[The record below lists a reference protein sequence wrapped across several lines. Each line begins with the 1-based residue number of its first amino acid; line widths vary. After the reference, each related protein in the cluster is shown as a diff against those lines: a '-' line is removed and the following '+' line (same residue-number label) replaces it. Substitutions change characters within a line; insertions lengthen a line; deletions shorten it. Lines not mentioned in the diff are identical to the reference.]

1 MRKNWIFLGVATLAF
16 LLVRFAIPTTAA
28 LTPSAK
34 GALAVAVFAII
45 VWVTQAVSD
54 ALSGF
59 LIILLLVISSATNLA
74 GSFAGFS
81 NTSLWLIVV
90 GFIMAAAMEK
100 SGLSERIALS
110 VVRLAGGSAIKIY
123 WAIAGVMA
131 VLTFLVPSITARTLL
146 MMPIIMGIG
155 QAFGAE
161 RGKSNIVKALIFI
174 VAMSGTMMSIGVLTA
189 HVGNPATVGLIQ
201 AATGHNVSW
210 SEWFKVGG
218 PPAFV
223 LSALSVV
230 VISLMW
236 KPETSRVEG
245 ARDYIAGELARL
257 GPIKKTEW
265 YTLAVFMATLVLWA
279 TEPPMLS
286 TIVVGIIA
294 VILLLLPGLGVLNW
308 KEAQEKVPWNVF
320 MVYGAGLSMGTAL
333 TTSGAAKWL
342 ATTMFGPIT
351 QLSIPVQ
358 MIILLWFI
366 TILQVFFTGG
376 GPKTNALTPIILAH
390 AGAIG
395 ANQASFGLI
404 LGMNMNHQYLLPVS
418 NMPNAVAMGT
428 DFINTRELIRTGAVM
443 SVLGAAFMSVMVL
456 TYWSWLGMVG

>member
-131 VLTFLVPSITARTLL
+131 VLTFLVPSTHRAHAADAAHHHGHRAGVRRGARQEQYRQGAHLHRRHERHDDEHRRAHR
-146 MMPIIMGIG
+146 PCG
-155 QAFGAE
+155 QPRHRRPDPG
-161 RGKSNIVKALIFI
+161 RDRPQRV
-174 VAMSGTMMSIGVLTA
+174 V
-189 HVGNPATVGLIQ
+189 VGMVQ
-201 AATGHNVSW
+201 
-210 SEWFKVGG
+210 GG
-218 PPAFV
+218 RPPAFV

-428 DFINTRELIRTGAVM
+428 DFINTRELIRTAP
-443 SVLGAAFMSVMVL
+443 
-456 TYWSWLGMVG
+456 

>member
-1 MRKNWIFLGVATLAF
+1 MLKKWICLGLATLGF
-16 LLVRFAIPTTAA
+16 LLVRFAVPTTDG
-28 LTPSAK
+28 LTVAAK

-59 LIILLLVISSATNLA
+59 LIILLLVLSSGTNLA
-74 GSFAGFS
+74 GAFAGFS

-90 GFIMAAAMEK
+90 GFVMAAAMEK

-110 VVRLAGGSAIKIY
+110 VVRMAGGSAIKIY

-131 VLTFLVPSITARTLL
+131 ILTFLVPSITARTLL
-146 MMPIIMGIG
+146 MLPIIMGIG

-161 RGKSNIVKALIFI
+161 KGRSHIVKALIFI

-189 HVGNPATVGLIQ
+189 HVGNPATVGLIS
-201 AATGHNVSW
+201 AATGHTVSW
-210 SEWFKVGG
+210 SEWFMVGG

-236 KPETSRVEG
+236 KPEITKVGG
-245 ARDYIAGELARL
+245 AKEYIASELERL

-265 YTLAVFMATLVLWA
+265 YTLGVFVLTLVLWA
-279 TEPPMLS
+279 TEPPKMS
-286 TIVVGIIA
+286 TIVVGIVA
-294 VILLLLPGLGVLNW
+294 VILLLLPGIGVLSW
-308 KEAQEKVPWNVF
+308 PEAQKKVPWNVF

-333 TTSGAAKWL
+333 TTSGAAGWL
-342 ATTMFGPIT
+342 AKTMFGPIT
-351 QLSIPVQ
+351 GLSVPVQ

-366 TILQVFFTGG
+366 TALQVFFTGG

-390 AGAIG
+390 AGLIN
-395 ANQASFGLI
+395 ANAANFGLI

-428 DFINTRELIRTGAVM
+428 DFITSRELIKTGAVM
-443 SVLGAAFMSVMVL
+443 SILGAAFMSLMVV
-456 TYWSWLGMVG
+456 TYWSWLGLVG